1 MGNIDNSY
9 KTIHILIIFNLLL
22 ASIAFLKDIVL
33 AAYFGTSNIADSIN
47 LAFFLPDT
55 IGNNLI
61 GAAIAVATIPVLTK
75 LTLNESKSHYFDVI
89 KKIALIIF
97 VSTIVLFG
105 LLIIFSKQILTL
117 FSIDGNQI
125 QIVKD
130 YFFILA
136 PIIFIAPLWLLG
148 SSVLQAS
155 RRFIIPAATPIVFN
169 VILLISLVIFQS
181 LKIPQA
187 TGGITFS
194 KVITVATFCSFII
207 TWIYIYKEL
216 EFNWKL
222 TSSSNYKD
230 VKKIGTI
237 FASYILI
244 LLFTQS
250 ALFVERLYASSLE
263 TGTVAALTYAYRL
276 SQFPIWVFIAAV
288 NTFILPTISLHLE
301 TRNFNALKTDLKKA
315 FTFVIGVS
323 GIISLILFFFS
334 EPLLQLLLARGAF
347 TSDSVKLT
355 SLILKSYSLSIVGQ
369 SLYVFCLRYYVAEGK
384 MRTPL
389 IIGLIGSIINVV
401 LLTIFVPSM
410 GAKGIGYAVAVSAT
424 LSGTLLLIY
433 FVKDLLIIG
442 QRGVEV
448 NE

>member
-1 MGNIDNSY
+1 V
-9 KTIHILIIFNLLL
+9 HILIIFNLLL
-22 ASIAFLKDIVL
+22 AVTAFVKDIIL

-61 GAAIAVATIPVLTK
+61 GAAVAVAAIPVLTK
-75 LTLNESKSHYFDVI
+75 LTLNESNIVYFDVI
-89 KKIALIIF
+89 KKIVLIVF
-97 VSTIVLFG
+97 FSTILLCGILIG
-105 LLIIFSKQILTL
+105 LSDQILNL
-117 FSIDGNQI
+117 FSIDSSQI
-125 QIVKD
+125 KIVRD
-130 YFFILA
+130 YFLILT
-136 PIIFIAPLWLLG
+136 PIVFIAPLWLLG

-155 RRFIIPAATPIVFN
+155 RRFILPAATPIIFN
-169 VILLISLVIFQS
+169 GILLISLATFQFF
-181 LKIPQA
+181 KIPQA

-207 TWIYIYKEL
+207 TWIYIYKKL
-216 EFNWKL
+216 EFDWKL
-222 TSSSNYKD
+222 TPFSNYKN
-230 VKKIGTI
+230 VKKIGII

-276 SQFPIWVFIAAV
+276 SQFPIWVFIAAI
-288 NTFILPTISLHLE
+288 NTFILPTISLHIE
-301 TRNFNALKTDLKKA
+301 TKNINALKTDLKKA

-323 GIISLILFFFS
+323 GSISLILFLFS
-334 EPLLQLLLARGAF
+334 EPILQLLLARGAF
-347 TSDSVKLT
+347 TRDSVKLT

-389 IIGLIGSIINVV
+389 IIGLIGSIINIV
-401 LLTIFVPSM
+401 LLTIFVPSI
-410 GAKGIGYAVAVSAT
+410 GPKGIGYAVAVSAT

-433 FVKDLLIIG
+433 FVKDLLKIG
-442 QRGVEV
+442 QRGVKVSE
-448 NE
+448 